1 MAADIIEQ
9 VQAEVERIR
18 SLDLSEQPE
27 AWAQLRNR
35 LETTLVSAEAG
46 ASLTANDSDQS
57 AN

>member
-1 MAADIIEQ
+1 MAADFIEQ

-27 AWAQLRNR
+27 AWAQLRDL

-46 ASLTANDSDQS
+46 ASLTANDSDLS
-57 AN
+57 AK

>member
-1 MAADIIEQ
+1 MAADFIEQ

-27 AWAQLRNR
+27 AWAQLRNL

-46 ASLTANDSDQS
+46 ASLTASDSDQS